1 MYWAGERLGT
11 ERIKGAYAYQQLL
24 QQNGWLVLGTDF
36 PVEDISPMR
45 TFYAA
50 VVRKDAKGWP
60 SKGFQTE
67 NALSRADALRGMTI
81 WAAKANRMEKQVGSI
96 EIGKKADFIIL
107 DKDLMKVPTDSIL
120 QVKVL
125 KTYLNGERVF

>member
-1 MYWAGERLGT
+1 
-11 ERIKGAYAYQQLL
+11 
-24 QQNGWLVLGTDF
+24 
-36 PVEDISPMR
+36 
-45 TFYAA
+45 
-50 VVRKDAKGWP
+50 
-60 SKGFQTE
+60 
-67 NALSRADALRGMTI
+67 MTI

-107 DKDLMKVPTDSIL
+107 DKDLMKVPSDSIL

>member
-1 MYWAGERLGT
+1 MAR
-11 ERIKGAYAYQQLL
+11 Q
-24 QQNGWLVLGTDF
+24 D
-36 PVEDISPMR
+36 
-45 TFYAA
+45 
-50 VVRKDAKGWP
+50 
-60 SKGFQTE
+60 SKGFPAGGFQME
-67 NALSRADALRGMTI
+67 NALTREQTIRGMTI

>member
-1 MYWAGERLGT
+1 
-11 ERIKGAYAYQQLL
+11 
-24 QQNGWLVLGTDF
+24 
-36 PVEDISPMR
+36 
-45 TFYAA
+45 
-50 VVRKDAKGWP
+50 
-60 SKGFQTE
+60 
-67 NALSRADALRGMTI
+67 MTI

-107 DKDLMKVPTDSIL
+107 DKDLMKVPTDNIL